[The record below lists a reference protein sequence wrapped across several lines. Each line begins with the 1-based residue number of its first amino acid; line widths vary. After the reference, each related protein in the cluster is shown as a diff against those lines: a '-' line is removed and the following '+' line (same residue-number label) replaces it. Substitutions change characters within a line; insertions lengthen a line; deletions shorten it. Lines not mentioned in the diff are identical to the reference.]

1 MHTMVKNTQSG
12 FTLIELLVA
21 VVIAGILL
29 GIGIPSFSNAVKNSQ
44 VNSDYSTITQ
54 SLFSARSE
62 SVKSRQF
69 VTVCPRQSPESR
81 QCAQTGN
88 TWKHGILVFID
99 ANPDFTQ
106 TYATV
111 DPEDEILF
119 AREELKSKNSIEARG
134 SLDGSQPDF
143 DSGPPRAFLRYRDD
157 GTGQANWANGSF
169 LLCHDEKPELS
180 RALNVAPT
188 GDIRLGRRS
197 GTDFP
202 RDVFNREACVI

>member
-1 MHTMVKNTQSG
+1 MLTMVKNSQSG

-69 VTVCPRQSPESR
+69 VTVCPRQSAESR
-81 QCAQTGN
+81 QCAQTGDN
-88 TWKHGILVFID
+88 WKHGILVFID
-99 ANPDFTQ
+99 ANPDFAQ
-106 TYATV
+106 TFATV
-111 DPEDEILF
+111 DADDEILF
-119 AREELKSKNSIEARG
+119 AHEELKSKNTITALG
-134 SLDGSQPDF
+134 SLDGSQINAAA
-143 DSGPPRAFLRYRDD
+143 RAFIRYRDD
-157 GTGQANWANGSF
+157 GTGQANWGNGSF

-197 GTDFP
+197 GTDYP

>member
-1 MHTMVKNTQSG
+1 LHNPSSAYSLVDMHTMVKNTQSG

-119 AREELKSKNSIEARG
+119 AREELN
-134 SLDGSQPDF
+134 
-143 DSGPPRAFLRYRDD
+143 GPPRAFIRYSDD

>member
-1 MHTMVKNTQSG
+1 LHDPSSVYSLVDMPFMVTNTQSG

-44 VNSDYSTITQ
+44 VNSDYSTVTQ

-69 VTVCPRQSPESR
+69 VTVCPRQ
-81 QCAQTGN
+81 A
-88 TWKHGILVFID
+88 
-99 ANPDFTQ
+99 
-106 TYATV
+106 YATI
-111 DPEDEILF
+111 DPEDEVLF
-119 AREELKSKNSIEARG
+119 AREELKSDNTITALG
-134 SLDGSQPDF
+134 SLDGSANTA
-143 DSGPPRAFLRYRDD
+143 SARAFIRYRDD
-157 GTGQANWANGSF
+157 GTGEADWANGSF
-169 LLCHDEKPELS
+169 LLCHSEKAELS

-197 GTDFP
+197 GTDYP

>member
-1 MHTMVKNTQSG
+1 MPFMVTNTQSG

-44 VNSDYSTITQ
+44 VNSDYSTVTQ

-69 VTVCPRQSPESR
+69 VTVCPRQAPESR
-81 QCAQTGN
+81 QCSTTGDN
-88 TWKHGILVFID
+88 WKNGILVFID
-99 ANPDFTQ
+99 ANPDFTLA
-106 TYATV
+106 YATI

-119 AREELKSKNSIEARG
+119 AREELKSDNTITALG
-134 SLDGSQPDF
+134 SLDGSANTA
-143 DSGPPRAFLRYRDD
+143 SARAFIRYRDD
-157 GTGQANWANGSF
+157 GTGEADWANGSF
-169 LLCHDEKPELS
+169 LLCHSEKAELS

-197 GTDFP
+197 GTDYP